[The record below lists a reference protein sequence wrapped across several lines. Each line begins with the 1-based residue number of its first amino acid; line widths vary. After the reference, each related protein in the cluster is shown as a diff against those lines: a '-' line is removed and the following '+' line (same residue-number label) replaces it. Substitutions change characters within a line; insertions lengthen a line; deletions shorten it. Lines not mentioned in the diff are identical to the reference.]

1 MTQPPVHTF
10 DPETPMSLPAEHKPS
25 HHGKFALIVIDRA
38 RDDAFAVRR
47 VCAAV
52 DKARREKT
60 QIVFVRE
67 AARSDGWGLVDALN
81 PRFPDWV
88 VARHDRDI
96 FSSGNLAAQLRAVG
110 IDRLVLAGDE
120 ACIDASQAAA
130 EMLGFDLAEELPELA

>member
-1 MTQPPVHTF
+1 
-10 DPETPMSLPAEHKPS
+10 MSLPAEHHFP

-47 VCAAV
+47 VCTAV

-67 AARSDGWGLVDALN
+67 AIHADGWGLVDALG

-88 VARHDRDI
+88 VARRDCDI
-96 FSSGNLAAQLRAVG
+96 FAGSNLAAQLRAVG
-110 IDRLVLAGDE
+110 IGNLVLAGDE
-120 ACIDASQAAA
+120 ACIAASQTTAQG
-130 EMLGFDLAEELPELA
+130 LGFEVTEEMPEPA

>member
-1 MTQPPVHTF
+1 
-10 DPETPMSLPAEHKPS
+10 MSLPAEHQPMPK
-25 HHGKFALIVIDRA
+25 HALVVIDRS

-47 VCAAV
+47 ICAQV
-52 DKARREKT
+52 DKARRENI

-96 FSSGNLAAQLRAVG
+96 FAGANLAAQLRAVG
-110 IDRLVLAGDE
+110 IGRLVLAGDD
-120 ACIDASQAAA
+120 ACIEASQTAAR
-130 EMLGFDLAEELPELA
+130 EMGFEVAEELPEMA

>member
-1 MTQPPVHTF
+1 
-10 DPETPMSLPAEHKPS
+10 MSLPAEQNS
-25 HHGKFALIVIDRA
+25 AHHGKFALIVIDRA

-52 DKARREKT
+52 DRARREKT

-67 AARSDGWGLVDALN
+67 AAHGDGWGLVDALN

-96 FSSGNLAAQLRAVG
+96 FAGGNLAAQLRAVG
-110 IDRLVLAGDE
+110 IGKLVLAGDE
-120 ACIDASQAAA
+120 ACLEASQKTAQD
-130 EMLGFDLAEELPELA
+130 LGFEVSEELPELA

>member
-1 MTQPPVHTF
+1 
-10 DPETPMSLPAEHKPS
+10 MSLPAEHHS
-25 HHGKFALIVIDRA
+25 LRHGKFALIVIDRA

-67 AARSDGWGLVDALN
+67 AVRGDGWGLVDALN

-88 VARHDRDI
+88 VTRHDRDI
-96 FSSGNLAAQLRAVG
+96 FAGGNLAAQLRAVG
-110 IDRLVLAGDE
+110 IGHLVLAGEDACLE
-120 ACIDASQAAA
+120 ASRMAAR
-130 EMLGFDLAEELPELA
+130 ELGFEVSEELPELA